1 MTAYLLD
8 TDHIVG
14 LIGSDQPIVD
24 RMRRL
29 SRSEV
34 TFSICSTVLSELC
47 WFARSTAQMD
57 ANTAYLTELLADLPV
72 WEMDRGAAEIV
83 GEILSEHRSLG
94 TPISRSVA
102 EIAAI
107 ARQRNLTVLSSDS
120 DLRAV
125 RDIRVEDWRSAER

>member
-8 TDHIVG
+8 ADHIIG
-14 LIGSDQPIVD
+14 LIGSEEPIVD

-29 SRSEV
+29 SGSTD
-34 TFSICSTVLSELC
+34 TFSICSTVLSELY
-47 WFARSTAQMD
+47 WFAKSTAQMD

-83 GEILSEHRSLG
+83 GEILSENRSLG
-94 TPISRSVA
+94 APVSRSVA

-107 ARQRNLTVLSSDS
+107 ARQRGLTVLSSDS
-120 DLRAV
+120 DFRAV
-125 RDIRVEDWRSAER
+125 RDISVEDWRSAER